1 MSANIRQLLKERVAE
16 LARRAAAREGIELWD
31 VELLGSGPARTV
43 RLYIDKP
50 GGVSHADCELISQQ
64 AGAVFD
70 VEDAI
75 PGGAYNLEVSSPGVE
90 RRLSRIEHFAFC
102 KGQKVKIN
110 LRESGAGQ
118 KRIEGVIQGVE
129 GETVVVDT
137 GTEPLSLRLGDI
149 EKANLKFEW

>member
-1 MSANIRQLLKERVAE
+1 MPENTRQLLKDRVAE
-16 LARRAAAREGIELWD
+16 LARRAAVREGIELWD
-31 VELLGSGPARTV
+31 VELLGNGPARTV

-50 GGVSHADCELISQQ
+50 GGVTHADCELISQQ

-75 PGGAYNLEVSSPGVE
+75 PGGSYNLEVSSPGVE
-90 RRLSRIEHFAFC
+90 RRLSRIEHFALC
-102 KGQKVKIN
+102 KGKKIKVSLK
-110 LRESGAGQ
+110 EKAAGP
-118 KRIEGVIQGVE
+118 KRIEGVIQDVE

-137 GTEPLSLRLGDI
+137 GTEPLNLRLGDI